1 MKVMIWGGM
10 ILFSTIGGYIPILL
24 GSSWFSFWPLIGNGI
39 GGILGV
45 MIGYKLGNYWEL
57 E

>member
-1 MKVMIWGGM
+1 MKTLVWGGM
-10 ILFSTIGGYIPILL
+10 ILFSAIGGYVPILL
-24 GSSWFSFWPLIGNGI
+24 GSSWFSFWPIFGNAI

-45 MIGYKLGNYWEL
+45 FIGFKLGNYWGL